1 MAPSAGGSRELVLGI
16 ETSCDE
22 TAAAVV
28 AGGVELL
35 SNVVASQQ
43 DIHAKYGGV
52 VPEIASRR
60 HVEAAVPVVT
70 EALERANVSGHDLLG
85 IAVTNRPG
93 LVGSLMV
100 GLAFAKSLAF
110 ALGLP
115 FVAVD
120 HVMAHVY
127 ASFLTKPPP
136 RFPFVALVV
145 SGGHTDLLVFE
156 GHDQYKVIGQT
167 RDDAAG
173 EAFDKVARLLG
184 LGYPGGPAVD
194 KMAQS
199 GRAGTVTWPDPR
211 LNDDI
216 GRFDFSFSGL
226 KTAVLYH
233 LDRERI
239 RGHEVCVPDI
249 AASFQARVA
258 ASLTEA
264 AIEAT
269 KECGLER
276 IVLAGGVAANNGL
289 RREMACRAGRE
300 GLEVFI
306 PPIGLCTDNAAMVA
320 AAGFVRLARGERD
333 DLATSVFSR
342 C

>member
-1 MAPSAGGSRELVLGI
+1 MKPEKAGGRSLVLGI

-28 AGGVELL
+28 AGGTELL

-43 DIHAKYGGV
+43 DIHARYGGI

-60 HVEAAVPVVT
+60 HVEAIVPVAT
-70 EALERANVSGHDLLG
+70 EALERAAVSGHDLAG

-100 GLAFAKSLAF
+100 GLAFAKSMAF

-120 HVMAHVY
+120 HIMAHVY
-127 ASFLTKPPP
+127 ASFLVKPTP
-136 RFPFVALVV
+136 RLPFMALVV
-145 SGGHTDLLVFE
+145 SGGHTDLLLFKS
-156 GHDQYKVIGQT
+156 HDRYQVIGQT

-199 GRAGTVTWPDPR
+199 GSPGAISWPDPR
-211 LNDDI
+211 LNDEI

-233 LDRERI
+233 IDRQRA
-239 RGHEVCVPDI
+239 RGREVHVPDI

-264 AIEAT
+264 ALAAT
-269 KECGLER
+269 KEYGLTR
-276 IVLAGGVAANNGL
+276 IVVAGGVAANSRL
-289 RREMACRAGRE
+289 RREMVDRAGRE
-300 GLEVFI
+300 GVEVFI
-306 PPIGLCTDNAAMVA
+306 PPVGLCTDNAAMVA
-320 AAGFVRLARGERD
+320 AAGHVRLARGEHD